1 MRRYVAHPVRLLPSL
16 GKRQIAGEAAP
27 ARAPAAAM
35 NFFLGGGKTSDG
47 EREYWRRIRAA
58 GVPPGA
64 RESHT
69 ATSVGARIY
78 VFGGSDAS
86 PPAPCQLLTS
96 SPPAPH
102 QLPPSP
108 QVRRQP
114 RPQRSLHV
122 RRQQRALDPARPHGH
137 RAARARRP
145 LGRRAGRAVTPA
157 HLRRRELVAPLRRR
171 PHTRHRLQPLGE
183 GAEPRTGAAIAVLPC
198 LRDLKGCTPGPRR
211 Q

>member
-78 VFGGSDAS
+78 VFGGST
-86 PPAPCQLLTS
+86 PPRQLLTS
-96 SPPAPH
+96 SPPAPR
-102 QLPPSP
+102 QLPTS
-108 QVRRQP
+108 
-114 RPQRSLHV
+114 SHHLH
-122 RRQQRALDPARPHGH
+122 RFDGSR
-137 RAARARRP
+137 
-145 LGRRAGRAVTPA
+145 
-157 HLRRRELVAPLRRR
+157 
-171 PHTRHRLQPLGE
+171 
-183 GAEPRTGAAIAVLPC
+183 VLN
-198 LRDLKGCTPGPRR
+198 DLKRLSVNR
-211 Q
+211 